1 MSFRLPVEDLAE
13 VMMSMDEASADS
25 VPSGTATKDD
35 LSWDHWEAV
44 CSTFETDPI
53 RTAQEARD
61 HPDRNALL
69 LSVLMLRAFSIAKPK
84 SKARRF
90 VKPSSALAYPLA
102 IVRIFGRWGV
112 KLANYDALRA
122 QTSVLIQT
130 YHEYHGPLSLC
141 PTQVEPMK
149 FSVIRQIDSVPDG
162 TTVGNTMWV
171 DGDHHVFMFRRL
183 NRVAIFTAFRLGEF
197 CGQRKRSNPG
207 GAAFVKKIH
216 YLTFENISFRYDG
229 VIYLRLTVAQI
240 RLFRPGRDKVLVT
253 PPITKADQSGELH
266 CPFPVYLTYETDHIN
281 AAAAI
286 LDIEER
292 FGVHLSD
299 EQRRETALFH
309 DPSGQPYEHHFLHGM
324 LRRILSHLYGAATAA
339 LFSFHSYRAG
349 LATALHAANVPDD
362 MVQLICR
369 WMCPQSLRRYRVV
382 GLREHEQFVNKAI
395 GTSVDSIQSGNVP
408 KVANNEGFALM
419 LKELVNSNS
428 RHSGQLAKQFE
439 TASKTPPPVYPSV
452 AQTPPRVPRSPS
464 VVQPSPPA
472 VRPSSDLRVGDK
484 VIVRAAAWPH
494 ETCKEFGGMGWAAT
508 VKRVSASACK
518 VFFDVART
526 RDGRPYEQMVP
537 RVHLLVP
544 E

>member
-1 MSFRLPVEDLAE
+1 
-13 VMMSMDEASADS
+13 
-25 VPSGTATKDD
+25 
-35 LSWDHWEAV
+35 
-44 CSTFETDPI
+44 
-53 RTAQEARD
+53 
-61 HPDRNALL
+61 
-69 LSVLMLRAFSIAKPK
+69 
-84 SKARRF
+84 
-90 VKPSSALAYPLA
+90 
-102 IVRIFGRWGV
+102 
-112 KLANYDALRA
+112 
-122 QTSVLIQT
+122 
-130 YHEYHGPLSLC
+130 
-141 PTQVEPMK
+141 
-149 FSVIRQIDSVPDG
+149 
-162 TTVGNTMWV
+162 MWV

-324 LRRILSHLYGAATAA
+324 LRRILSHLYGAATTA

-395 GTSVDSIQSGNVP
+395 GTSVDSIQAGNVP